1 MLAPRYYLAPQREV
15 MEALHTRTL
24 QPDTHDHRDHQ
35 FCDIHGGNSS
45 DYCHIDCPIET
56 KREMA
61 KNTMSK
67 KDLRDQLTSE
77 IINQGLL
84 NSCTA
89 CAIAVASELYLIK
102 DSQPFVDENAS
113 NIDASQMFIYYNERV
128 MEDKVDINAPVFI
141 RNGIKS
147 LFKNGICSE
156 KSWPYP
162 EMILP
167 ESLKKIVSNGTMTE
181 IQHELTRVLTEHEAE
196 IQTAITQTP
205 SKQAIE
211 QAQKH
216 IISRYC
222 NLTLDD
228 ELTELKFALSQGMP
242 FIFGMMV
249 PKSFYL
255 TPASGLVT
263 MPSTD
268 EARLGGHA
276 LLAVGYNDEKQ
287 HFIVRNSWGE
297 EFGDQGY
304 CYMPYEF
311 FTGKYPTNPTG
322 HSEVLQDNT
331 FSFWCLT
338 HQ

>member
-1 MLAPRYYLAPQREV
+1 
-15 MEALHTRTL
+15 MEALHQRTV

-45 DYCHIDCPIET
+45 DYCHIDCPVET
-56 KREMA
+56 Q
-61 KNTMSK
+61 K
-67 KDLRDQLTSE
+67 KIAEHSLTKIDLREKLTSE

-84 NSCTA
+84 NSCSA
-89 CAIAVASELYLIK
+89 CAIAVASELYLIR
-102 DSQPFVDENAS
+102 DSQPFIDENAS

-128 MEDKVDINAPVFI
+128 MENKVDINAPVFI

-162 EMILP
+162 EMLLP
-167 ESLKKIVSNGTMTE
+167 ESLKAIVANGTMAE
-181 IQHELTRVLTEHEAE
+181 IQSELTRVLTKHEAE
-196 IQTAITQTP
+196 IQAAITETP
-205 SKQAIE
+205 SKQAIT

-228 ELTELKFALSQGMP
+228 ELTELKLALTKGMP

-255 TPASGLVT
+255 TPTSGVVT
-263 MPSTD
+263 MPNPD

-276 LLAVGYNDEKQ
+276 LLAVGYNDEKK

-311 FTGKYPTNPTG
+311 FTGKYSPSQTDD
-322 HSEVLQDNT
+322 SSDLKANT

>member
-1 MLAPRYYLAPQREV
+1 
-15 MEALHTRTL
+15 MEALHQRTV
-24 QPDTHDHRDHQ
+24 QPDAHDHRDHQ

-56 KREMA
+56 Q
-61 KNTMSK
+61 K
-67 KDLRDQLTSE
+67 KIVEHSLTKIDLREKLTSE

-84 NSCTA
+84 NSCSA
-89 CAIAVASELYLIK
+89 CAIAVASELYLIR
-102 DSQPFVDENAS
+102 DSQPFIDENAS

-162 EMILP
+162 EMLLP
-167 ESLKKIVSNGTMTE
+167 ESLKTIVANGTMAE
-181 IQHELTRVLTEHEAE
+181 IQNELTRVLTKHEAE
-196 IQTAITQTP
+196 IKAAITETP
-205 SKQAIE
+205 SQQAIT

-228 ELTELKFALSQGMP
+228 ELTELKLALSKGMP

-255 TPASGLVT
+255 TPASGVVA
-263 MPSTD
+263 MPSPD

-276 LLAVGYNDEKQ
+276 LLAVGYNDEKK

-311 FTGKYPTNPTG
+311 FTGKYSTNKTDN
-322 HSEVLQDNT
+322 SAELKANT

-338 HQ
+338 HN

>member
-1 MLAPRYYLAPQREV
+1 
-15 MEALHTRTL
+15 MEALHKRTV
-24 QPDTHDHRDHQ
+24 QPDCLDHRDNQ
-35 FCDIHGGNSS
+35 FCDHHGEKSHHYS
-45 DYCHIDCPIET
+45 HISCPI
-56 KREMA
+56 
-61 KNTMSK
+61 K
-67 KDLRDQLTSE
+67 KKEKVAEHTLPLVDLRENLTSA

-84 NSCTA
+84 NSCSA
-89 CAIAVASELYLIK
+89 CAIAVAAELYLIK
-102 DSQPFVDENAS
+102 DNQPFINENAS

-128 MEDKVDINAPVFI
+128 TEDKVDLNAPVFI

-156 KSWPYP
+156 LSWPYP
-162 EMILP
+162 ETALP
-167 ESLKKIVSNGTMTE
+167 DNIKEIVRSGTIADISAALSKALKGN
-181 IQHELTRVLTEHEAE
+181 EAE
-196 IQTAITQTP
+196 LHDAISQTP
-205 SKQAIE
+205 SKEALNQALN

-216 IISRYC
+216 IINRYC
-222 NLTLDD
+222 KLTLDNG
-228 ELTELKFALSQGMP
+228 LAELKLSLSRGFP

-255 TPASGLVT
+255 TPASGVVK
-263 MPSTD
+263 MPSPD

-276 LLAVGYNDEKQ
+276 LLAVGYSDEKK

-297 EFGDQGY
+297 EFGDKGY

-311 FTGKYPTNPTG
+311 FTGKYSTSKTINN
-322 HSEVLQDNT
+322 EDLQDNV